1 MSLPKPFTEPEP
13 APPWSDFK
21 MLQRR
26 NFDREVSALY
36 DLKKQMAVLKK
47 QADAQQE
54 KVKPLMEA
62 LWEAK
67 EVKSVQVGEVRVTL
81 SQIKGKKTLSAQ
93 KLLVLGVA
101 SEVIEEAT
109 ETGKPST
116 QLRLTGPK
124 DEDTEE

>member
-1 MSLPKPFTEPEP
+1 
-13 APPWSDFK
+13 

-36 DLKKQMAVLKK
+36 DLKKQASELKK
-47 QADAQQE
+47 RIEVQQE

-81 SQIKGKKTLSAQ
+81 SQIAGKKTLNAQ
-93 KLLVLGVA
+93 KLLEQGVEA
-101 SEVIEEAT
+101 EVIEAAT
-109 ETGKPST
+109 VVGKPST

-124 DEDTEE
+124 DEDTDAE